1 MSIEVTDEMFE
12 AGWEAAIRSL
22 IKQGEE

>member
-1 MSIEVTDEMFE
+1 MSIEVTDEMVE
-12 AGWEAAIRSL
+12 AVWEAAIRSL